1 MPASQQTAEQSVFVI
16 VDGHALIYRAY
27 HAFPALTDPT
37 GRLVNAVYGF
47 TRILLTAIR
56 ELKPEYLCV
65 AFDHKGPTKRASELY
80 DQYKAQRAP
89 MPDDLIPQI
98 ALVKDVV
105 DALNIPRYELEGYEA
120 DDLIGTVSKRVSA
133 GNGVLDGVT
142 APGGVRTI
150 IVTGDKDLLQLVDDQ
165 VHVWLPGRGK
175 GQLDEEL
182 DAEAVHKK
190 MGVLPTQVVELKALM
205 GDSSDNIPGVKGVGP
220 KTAITL
226 IGNYHSLDGVY
237 AAVDQLANAP
247 TAELKAAQIPAKL
260 LEKLQTDKKM
270 AYLSK
275 ELATIDR
282 AVPIEFALAPCRIA
296 EYNKQKTMDL
306 FKQLD
311 FRSLQY
317 LLPKDDFELGVQKAL
332 F

>member
-1 MPASQQTAEQSVFVI
+1 MSSELQKEPKVFVI

-27 HAFPALTDPT
+27 HAFPALTDPK

-47 TRILLTAIR
+47 TRILLTAIQ

-65 AFDHKGPTKRASELY
+65 AFDSKGPTKRASELY

-98 ALVKDVV
+98 VLVKDVV
-105 DALNIPRYELEGYEA
+105 DALNIPRYELSGFEA

-133 GNGVLDGVT
+133 GNGVLDGVA
-142 APGGVRTI
+142 APEGVRTI
-150 IVTGDKDLLQLVDDQ
+150 VVTGDKDLLQLVDDKI
-165 VHVWLPGRGK
+165 HVWLPGRGK
-175 GQLDEEL
+175 GNLDEEL
-182 DAEAVHKK
+182 DEPAVQKK
-190 MGVLPTQVVELKALM
+190 MGVLPTQVIDLKALM

-220 KTAITL
+220 KTAIML
-226 IGNYHSLDGVY
+226 INQYQTLDGVY
-237 AAVDQLANAP
+237 QEVERLS
-247 TAELKAAQIPAKL
+247 TATPAQLKAEVLSPKL
-260 LEKLQTDKKM
+260 LEKLVTDKKM
-270 AYLSK
+270 AYLSR

-282 AVPIEFALAPCRIA
+282 EVPIEFLLAPCRIA
-296 EYNKQKTMDL
+296 QYNKQKTMDL
-306 FKQLD
+306 FTELN
-311 FRSLQY
+311 FNSLQY

>member
-1 MPASQQTAEQSVFVI
+1 MSSELQKEPKVFVI

-27 HAFPALTDPT
+27 HAFPALTDPK

-47 TRILLTAIR
+47 TRILLTAIG

-65 AFDHKGPTKRASELY
+65 AFDSKGPTKRASELY

-105 DALNIPRYELEGYEA
+105 DALNIPRYELSGFEA

-133 GNGVLDGVT
+133 GNGVLDGVV
-142 APGGVRTI
+142 APHGVRTI
-150 IVTGDKDLLQLVDDQ
+150 VVTGDKDLLQLVDDK

-175 GQLDEEL
+175 GNLDEEL
-182 DAEAVHKK
+182 DASAVQKK
-190 MGVLPTQVVELKALM
+190 MGVLPTQVIDLKALM

-220 KTAITL
+220 KTAIML
-226 IGNYHSLDGVY
+226 INQYQTLDGVY
-237 AAVDQLANAP
+237 QAVDRLSTATPAQLKSEGLSP
-247 TAELKAAQIPAKL
+247 KL
-260 LEKLQTDKKM
+260 LEKLVTDKKM
-270 AYLSK
+270 AYLSQ

-282 AVPIEFALAPCRIA
+282 AVPIEFLLAPCRIA
-296 EYNKQKTMDL
+296 QYNKQKTMEVFAEL
-306 FKQLD
+306 NFN
-311 FRSLQY
+311 SLQY